1 MKNALGAFA
10 LTVLMLNL
18 AIPAKAALENYRI
31 MAGSEFEMLLD
42 PAFAPFQAPLV
53 VGAVVQV
60 YVDGGGNVLSI
71 VVPSAVIAQKDLFKD
86 IRTTGAATS
95 VPANI
100 NLWNDPGTWDLRAVN
115 LAKAQGLFTDNPVY
129 SPVSGGATTWQHAN
143 TGPTKL
149 MYNNDGGF
157 LAVQGGFGGP
167 LSLRG
172 SMSTLGTSVNL
183 SVLGKN
189 YTTWSSVSSEVRHGQ
204 ALPWATGTASV
215 RGAAYSGM
223 WYQWATLDGYDPS
236 GYPTAHYTRNGA
248 STIMGAA
255 AAYNAAGAAPVASTT
270 TRVVNANPYDATGTT
285 MAVESTN
292 TYMIGKANFSS
303 VTGMKGLGS
312 ETVTVSLVTPA
323 IFDPGI
329 AFAGYNSLHLNLQKI
344 VPEPSTALLLGVGV
358 IGLAAIGRRR
368 RD

>member
-1 MKNALGAFA
+1 MKKALGLFA
-10 LTVLMLNL
+10 ATVLTLNFSM
-18 AIPAKAALENYRI
+18 PAKAALEDYRI
-31 MAGSEFEMLLD
+31 MAGSEIELLLD
-42 PAFAPFQAPLV
+42 ADFSPIQAPLV
-53 VGAVVQV
+53 IGAVVQV
-60 YVDGGGNVLSI
+60 NVDGGGNVLSI
-71 VVPSAVIAQKDLFKD
+71 VVPGTVIAQKDLFKD
-86 IRTTGAATS
+86 IRTTGAASS
-95 VPANI
+95 VPANL

-172 SMSTLGTSVNL
+172 GMSVLGTSVNL

-189 YTTWSSVSSEVRHGQ
+189 YTTWRSVSGEVRHGQ

-215 RGAAYSGM
+215 RGGAYSGM
-223 WYQWATLDGYDPS
+223 YYQWATLSPYDPS

-248 STIMGAA
+248 STVMGAA

-270 TRVVNANPYDATGTT
+270 TRVV
-285 MAVESTN
+285 
-292 TYMIGKANFSS
+292 
-303 VTGMKGLGS
+303 
-312 ETVTVSLVTPA
+312 
-323 IFDPGI
+323 
-329 AFAGYNSLHLNLQKI
+329 
-344 VPEPSTALLLGVGV
+344 
-358 IGLAAIGRRR
+358 
-368 RD
+368 